1 MRIFAITAML
11 LCLTTTCFAQEVVPL
26 NTQTAKKIADPASYG
41 IGFGIGSDM
50 AQQGLS
56 AEYITQVDLIAGI
69 MDALAGKELG
79 VTPAE
84 VQAAMKALQEKMKA
98 KAATAG
104 KENLAKANKFLE
116 DNKKKEGIQ
125 TTASG
130 LQYEVLKSGTG
141 AVPKLENE
149 VTVHYE
155 GKLLSG
161 KVFDSSIKRGEPA
174 KFGVGQVIPGWTEAL
189 QRMKVGDK
197 WRVFIPPN
205 LAYGERGAG
214 ADIGPNEALVFE
226 VELLDVK

>member
-1 MRIFAITAML
+1 MRVVAITALL
-11 LCLTTTCFAQEVVPL
+11 LCFTTPCFAQEVVPL

-56 AEYITQVDLIAGI
+56 TEYITQADLIAGI
-69 MDALAGKELG
+69 MDALAGKQLSI
-79 VTPAE
+79 TPAE
-84 VQAAMKALQEKMKA
+84 VQTAMKALQEKMQA
-98 KAATAG
+98 KAAAAG

-116 DNKKKEGIQ
+116 ENKKKEGVQ

-130 LQYEVLKSGTG
+130 LQYEVIKAGTG
-141 AVPKLENE
+141 AVPKLENT

-161 KVFDSSIKRGEPA
+161 KVFDSSVKRGEPA
-174 KFGVGQVIPGWTEAL
+174 QFGVGQVIPGWTEAL